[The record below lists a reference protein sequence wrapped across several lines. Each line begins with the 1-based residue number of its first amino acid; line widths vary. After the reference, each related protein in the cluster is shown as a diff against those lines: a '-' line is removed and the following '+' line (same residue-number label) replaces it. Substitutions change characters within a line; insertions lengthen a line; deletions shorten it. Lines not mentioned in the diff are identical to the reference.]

1 MCTERPPF
9 SGLCI
14 FKFVMIKRWTSG
26 SFPMTFQL
34 ALKFQHAVASRLDRG
49 FQWEM
54 EGLQRPELWENDLSS
69 A

>member
-1 MCTERPPF
+1 
-9 SGLCI
+9 
-14 FKFVMIKRWTSG
+14 
-26 SFPMTFQL
+26 MTFQL